1 MYMWA
6 IEFMCAVAGGDGITM
21 VMLTDRVIE
30 MRPPTYL
37 SDGRVSRA
45 TRRGT
50 RGPLPRHAPA
60 GRRTPK
66 RSASSASA
74 SRG

>member
-60 GRRTPK
+60 PPK